1 MIIVTLSASATF
13 KGEIRA
19 DAGEARACSCYDKYI
34 GPTPLQVESNYGS

>member
-19 DAGEARACSCYDKYI
+19 DAGEARACYDKYSR
-34 GPTPLQVESNYGS
+34 PTPLQVESNYGI